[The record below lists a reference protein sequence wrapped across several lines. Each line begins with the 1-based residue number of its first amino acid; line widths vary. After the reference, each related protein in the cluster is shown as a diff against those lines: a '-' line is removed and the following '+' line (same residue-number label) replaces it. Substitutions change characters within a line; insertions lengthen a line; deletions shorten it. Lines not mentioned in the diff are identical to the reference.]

1 MGLSV
6 ASPRFKE
13 VGAYLIHDTSKLAR
27 ATLDLQLGHLG
38 FAQAAWRILG
48 VLSELPDI
56 TQSQI
61 SGLLAVHKVAV
72 GTTIDQLEAQGWLER
87 SCDVTD
93 RRAKQVHLTARAQ
106 PVIEE
111 MKLQFSALEVSLVDT
126 LSRQSQ
132 SQLISS
138 LRRIRNDLRS
148 LTAGVQLQ
156 RSEETALWLLLDCD
170 RLLMR
175 RLDLRLR
182 EFGFSRSQWFVL
194 SALYF
199 RGDLAQSD
207 LADSLGIA
215 PAALGK
221 VIDQLESSGWVCRA
235 PDKHDRRVKRLSL
248 MPARLPDLK
257 TIRSAFE
264 TSHARLFQCLDTAE
278 REQLESDLRIVR
290 ADLRTRTP
298 I

>member
-1 MGLSV
+1 
-6 ASPRFKE
+6 
-13 VGAYLIHDTSKLAR
+13 
-27 ATLDLQLGHLG
+27 
-38 FAQAAWRILG
+38 
-48 VLSELPDI
+48 
-56 TQSQI
+56 
-61 SGLLAVHKVAV
+61 
-72 GTTIDQLEAQGWLER
+72 
-87 SCDVTD
+87 
-93 RRAKQVHLTARAQ
+93 
-106 PVIEE
+106 
-111 MKLQFSALEVSLVDT
+111 
-126 LSRQSQ
+126 
-132 SQLISS
+132 LISS
-138 LRRIRNDLRS
+138 LRRIRDDLRS
-148 LTAGVQLQ
+148 LTVGVQLQ

-170 RLLMR
+170 RLLMH

-207 LADSLGIA
+207 LAESLGIA

-221 VIDQLESSGWVCRA
+221 VIDQLERSEWVCRA

-264 TSHARLFQCLDTAE
+264 ASHTRLFQCLDKAE
-278 REQLESDLRIVR
+278 REQLESDLRAVR